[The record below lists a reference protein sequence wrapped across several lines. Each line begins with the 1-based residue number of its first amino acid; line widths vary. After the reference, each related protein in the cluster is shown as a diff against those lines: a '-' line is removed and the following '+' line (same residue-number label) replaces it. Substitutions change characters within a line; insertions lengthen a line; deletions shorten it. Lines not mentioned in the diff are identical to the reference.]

1 MAKKRANGDG
11 NLRQRPNGLWELT
24 MMVGYQ
30 PDGRRKTKSFYG
42 KTQKEAKEKYKA
54 YLVDKAQGL
63 NVDRAYPFSEWA
75 DIWYE
80 GHKDNVSPTTQEN
93 YTYTLRVLKEQFGNQ
108 LISDIKPVDI
118 EIMLRSVRD
127 SGRSS
132 SFLAQCR
139 GMMFQIM
146 NKAEAND
153 LIRKNPVRFAE
164 KMRYKEPPKR
174 KEAFNAEEVRLMMQ
188 NLPDDRIGWSIR
200 LLLGTGMR
208 TQELLALEPKHI
220 EPDGSVIHI
229 VQAINMQKGTPVVGT
244 PKSRDS
250 YRDVPVPE
258 NLRWCAMAL
267 RDTDTRYIWEARK
280 KDSPCNP
287 SHFVK
292 KFKEAIGAI
301 PGVRVLTPHSCR
313 HTYVSQMQ
321 ALGVDLATIQSL
333 VGHADIDMTEH
344 YLHVQEPIR
353 QDAIARFSRAFGTE
367 HSDPEPP
374 DGQRGKII
382 PFPMVG

>member
-1 MAKKRANGDG
+1 
-11 NLRQRPNGLWELT
+11 
-24 MMVGYQ
+24 
-30 PDGRRKTKSFYG
+30 
-42 KTQKEAKEKYKA
+42 
-54 YLVDKAQGL
+54 
-63 NVDRAYPFSEWA
+63 
-75 DIWYE
+75 
-80 GHKDNVSPTTQEN
+80 
-93 YTYTLRVLKEQFGNQ
+93 
-108 LISDIKPVDI
+108 
-118 EIMLRSVRD
+118 
-127 SGRSS
+127 
-132 SFLAQCR
+132 
-139 GMMFQIM
+139 
-146 NKAEAND
+146 
-153 LIRKNPVRFAE
+153 
-164 KMRYKEPPKR
+164 
-174 KEAFNAEEVRLMMQ
+174 
-188 NLPDDRIGWSIR
+188 
-200 LLLGTGMR
+200 
-208 TQELLALEPKHI
+208 
-220 EPDGSVIHI
+220 
-229 VQAINMQKGTPVVGT
+229 
-244 PKSRDS
+244 
-250 YRDVPVPE
+250 
-258 NLRWCAMAL
+258 MAL

-353 QDAIARFSRAFGTE
+353 QDAIARFSRAFDTG